1 MVLGMIVKRERIV
14 MSELL
19 EKQMAFPL
27 MLAHLIIFV
36 YENGYTMTFGEG
48 YDDDNIGHMR
58 NSNHYIKLA
67 QDINLFLD
75 GVFLEKGPE
84 MEKGHGLLHDKW
96 DTLGG
101 AQRISKDLNHY
112 SVLYQGRR

>member
-1 MVLGMIVKRERIV
+1 

-27 MLAHLIIFV
+27 MLAHLIL
-36 YENGYTMTFGEG
+36 YAYKNGYKITFGEG
-48 YDDDNIGHMR
+48 YDDDNIGHAK

-75 GVFLEKGPE
+75 GEWLDKGPE
-84 MEKGHGLLHDKW
+84 MEKGHGMLHDYW

-101 AQRISKDLNHY
+101 AQRIKNDLNHY
-112 SVLYQGRR
+112 SMLYAGRR